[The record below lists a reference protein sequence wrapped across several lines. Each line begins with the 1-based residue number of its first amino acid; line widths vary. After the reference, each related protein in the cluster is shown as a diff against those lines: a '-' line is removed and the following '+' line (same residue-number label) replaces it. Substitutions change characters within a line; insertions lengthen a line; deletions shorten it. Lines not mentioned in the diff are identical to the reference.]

1 MCECRL
7 YENRNPF
14 RELKTGVQRIFMYCA
29 SPNSVS
35 ASMLKSLILIF
46 LSLIITIVSF
56 GQFYFKNDSTDSR
69 IQSGAMDEI
78 NKKFSLQK
86 DNDFELRLFIF
97 PKWSDKNEGLSIFI
111 LSFKNEK
118 WRARLFRNAWSEKN
132 SQEIL
137 LKTEGIDAL
146 WKELD
151 KNDVLN
157 IPLAQNLVDKK
168 GEIIIDQLQ
177 ADNNSISYSFELL
190 TKNAVRHYA
199 YKCPLKFSKKYNY
212 IPTFQKVSNIVQ
224 LILQFCQ
231 IEGKLIC

>member
-132 SQEIL
+132 SQEIWIL
-137 LKTEGIDAL
+137 RRCLQDSPIKNGWQAQFYKTF
-146 WKELD
+146 
-151 KNDVLN
+151 
-157 IPLAQNLVDKK
+157 
-168 GEIIIDQLQ
+168 EI
-177 ADNNSISYSFELL
+177 AFEHVPEHEERR
-190 TKNAVRHYA
+190 NEIWIWY
-199 YKCPLKFSKKYNY
+199 
-212 IPTFQKVSNIVQ
+212 
-224 LILQFCQ
+224 
-231 IEGKLIC
+231 